1 LASLVLA
8 STAVEHGAGNVAV
21 NGFLIDMPALFERFV
36 TVSLREALVADYG
49 GRVDEQARY
58 YFDRAAQVILRP
70 DIVWQSGTEIRC
82 HAIDLSLEP
91 DQLLGQVR
99 DLAGTIAAAQ
109 GEAHLTPRGS
119 FQ

>member
-1 LASLVLA
+1 MPRIITISP
-8 STAVEHGAGNVAV
+8 TPTGALPE
-21 NGFLIDMPALFERFV
+21 FP
-36 TVSLREALVADYG
+36 VSETDPDYG

-119 FQ
+119 SQ